1 LLIEKIPEV
10 MLVED
15 NTSVSL
21 HVSGG
26 VKLTNNGT
34 MRMKTKLYSSS
45 GSAPSQALILK
56 KQYLNLFDAKKISA
70 PK

>member
-1 LLIEKIPEV
+1 

-15 NTSVSL
+15 NTSVAL

-34 MRMKTKLYSSS
+34 RRKKTKLYSSI
-45 GSAPSQALILK
+45 GSAPSPALVLK